1 MMSRRFVFG
10 LSVAIASLATVA
22 HADPVCINA
31 YEQAQTLR
39 KDGKLVS
46 AKAQA
51 AICAHSDCPA
61 LLAKDCGRWLTEL
74 EASTPTVVFDART
87 PNGGERTDV
96 RVKVD
101 GTQVA
106 PHIDGKAVPLDPGTK
121 KIVFETDDASPVETT
136 IVIKEG
142 EKNRKV
148 TLTVGSAAPAP
159 VATSRPVPAGVW
171 LFGGLSVAALTT
183 SAVFAISGLAQK
195 GDLDDCKPRC
205 AASDIDAMSQTF
217 TFADV
222 FLGVG
227 LMGAAATAWLYF
239 TRPAVPEGKEGGA
252 AAAAGL
258 RLHPYAAPLPGG
270 AGAGVSARF

>member
-1 MMSRRFVFG
+1 MFPRRLVFASTVA
-10 LSVAIASLATVA
+10 LSVGMLGRA

-51 AICAHSDCPA
+51 AICARADCPA
-61 LLAKDCGRWLTEL
+61 LLTKDCSRWLTEL

-87 PNGGERTDV
+87 PAGAERTDV
-96 RVKVD
+96 RVKID
-101 GTQVA
+101 GAVVA
-106 PHIDGKAVPLDPGTK
+106 PHIDGKAVPIDPGTK
-121 KIVFETDDASPVETT
+121 KVVFEADDAPPVETT

-148 TLTVGSAAPAP
+148 SVTIGAAAAVAP
-159 VATSRPVPAGVW
+159 LATSRPIPAGVW
-171 LFGGLSVAALTT
+171 IFGGVSVIALTG
-183 SAVFAISGLAQK
+183 SVIFAASGLSQK
-195 GDLDDCKPRC
+195 GDLDACKPRC
-205 AASDIDAMSQTF
+205 AAEDIDAMSRSF

-222 FLGVG
+222 FLGAG
-227 LMGAAATAWLYF
+227 LMAAAATAWLYL
-239 TRPAVPEGKEGGA
+239 TRPPVDEAKESA
-252 AAAAGL
+252 S
-258 RLHPYAAPLPGG
+258 RIQPFAAPLPGG

>member
-1 MMSRRFVFG
+1 MITRR
-10 LSVAIASLATVA
+10 VAIAAAIALGLVTSAA

-51 AICAHSDCPA
+51 AICARSDCPA
-61 LLAKDCGRWLTEL
+61 LLAKDCSRWLTEL

-87 PNGGERTDV
+87 PAGAERTDV
-96 RVKVD
+96 RVKID
-101 GTQVA
+101 GVVVA
-106 PHIDGKAVPLDPGTK
+106 PHLDGKAVAIDPGTK
-121 KIVFETDDASPVETT
+121 KIVFEADDAAPVETT

-148 TLTVGSAAPAP
+148 AVTIGTAAPAAP
-159 VATSRPVPAGVW
+159 VATSRPIPAGVW
-171 LFGGLSVAALTT
+171 IFGGLSVAALTG
-183 SAVFAISGLAQK
+183 SAIFGISGLSKK

-205 AASDIDAMSQTF
+205 AAEDVDSMSQSF

-239 TRPAVPEGKEGGA
+239 TRPSVEEPTKEGA
-252 AAAAGL
+252 IRFQPFAT
-258 RLHPYAAPLPGG
+258 PLPGG
-270 AGAGVSARF
+270 GGAGVSARF

>member
-1 MMSRRFVFG
+1 MRPHRIAFA
-10 LSVAIASLATVA
+10 LSLSILSFSGFAS
-22 HADPVCINA
+22 ADPVCINA

-51 AICAHSDCPA
+51 AICAKPDCPA
-61 LLAKDCGRWLTEL
+61 LLTKDCSRWLTEL

-87 PNGGERTDV
+87 PAGAERTDV
-96 RVKVD
+96 RVKID
-101 GTQVA
+101 GAVVA
-106 PHIDGKAVPLDPGTK
+106 PHLDGKAVAIDPGTK
-121 KIVFETDDASPVETT
+121 KIVFEADDASPVETT

-148 TLTVGSAAPAP
+148 SITIGTAAAATP

-171 LFGGLSVAALTT
+171 IFGGVTVAALTG
-183 SAVFAISGLAQK
+183 SVIFAVSGLSQK

-205 AASDIDAMSQTF
+205 AAEDIDAMSRSF

-222 FLGVG
+222 FLGAG
-227 LMGAAATAWLYF
+227 LMAAAATAWLYF
-239 TRPAVPEGKEGGA
+239 TRPSVDDSKESA
-252 AAAAGL
+252 SRIRPFAT
-258 RLHPYAAPLPGG
+258 PLPGG
-270 AGAGVSARF
+270 ASAGVSARF